1 MNISAIART
10 MDDLHSVP
18 IIVLPDDDERFD
30 DLILRPD
37 CVVSDGRRFY
47 FPESM
52 WPELRAE
59 LLRLRPAS

>member
-1 MNISAIART
+1 MNISAMART

-37 CVVSDGRRFY
+37 CVVNDGRRFY
-47 FPESM
+47 VPESM